1 MVGWMARER
10 TTLKRIKKEVP
21 LPPGWKWVMV
31 VGEPAVEGPE
41 RQYRDEHSWL
51 TWHKDASEWTVRIVP
66 VGYKNAP
73 GWYENMLVINT
84 GSTDIVDAAKL
95 LANYVYLG
103 MVSP

>member
-1 MVGWMARER
+1 MVGWMARASLE
-10 TTLKRIKKEVP
+10 RIKEEVP

-31 VGEPAVEGPE
+31 VDEPAVEGPG
-41 RQYRDEHSWL
+41 RQYGDGHSWL
-51 TWHKDASEWTVRIVP
+51 TWHKDTSEWTVRIVP
-66 VGYKNAP
+66 VGYKNTPHPYA
-73 GWYENMLVINT
+73 EMLGINT